1 MSASVMPHGLKHNLP
16 VVSHVPPAKR
26 EKSEDDSP
34 AGVSQIVSAN
44 KGECFP
50 LKKPAGA
57 TLRKAGLEDTVYKDN
72 FLVVNGWG
80 KFYLPKVVT
89 MQVIGVV
96 EGISYPCEQLV
107 LMTCEDQQVYAYD
120 EEELHL
126 VASSMKQLLDEGM
139 EYPGSTTYYRGEA
152 FKDMPRENRADTSK
166 SYLGK
171 MLDEE
176 YKKLVAE
183 RKSSILEYLKH
194 SRKQKLESF

>member
-1 MSASVMPHGLKHNLP
+1 MCLP
-16 VVSHVPPAKR
+16 YVAG
-26 EKSEDDSP
+26 EDDSP

-50 LKKPAGA
+50 LKKPAGV

-89 MQVIGVV
+89 MQVITVV
-96 EGISYPCEQLV
+96 EGISFPCEQLV

-126 VASSMKQLLDEGM
+126 VASSMKQLRDEGM
-139 EYPGSTTYYRGEA
+139 EYPGSTVYYRGEA

>member
-1 MSASVMPHGLKHNLP
+1 YLICSTSKLEFMINCMCSPYVAG
-16 VVSHVPPAKR
+16 
-26 EKSEDDSP
+26 EDDSP

-50 LKKPAGA
+50 LKKPAGV

-89 MQVIGVV
+89 MQVITVV
-96 EGISYPCEQLV
+96 EGISFPCEQLV

-126 VASSMKQLLDEGM
+126 VASSMKQLRDEGM
-139 EYPGSTTYYRGEA
+139 EYPGSTVYYRGEA
-152 FKDMPRENRADTSK
+152 FKDMVR
-166 SYLGK
+166 SYICL
-171 MLDEE
+171 LDLFVN
-176 YKKLVAE
+176 KDDHI
-183 RKSSILEYLKH
+183 ILEYLKH